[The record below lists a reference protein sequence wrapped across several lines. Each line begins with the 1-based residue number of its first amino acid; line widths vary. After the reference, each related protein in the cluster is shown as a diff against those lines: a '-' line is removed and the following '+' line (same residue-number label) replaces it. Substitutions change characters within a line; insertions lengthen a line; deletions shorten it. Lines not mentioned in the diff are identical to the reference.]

1 MSSYSLILRLCV
13 NGNSLA
19 QYTSSFSIYVLMIYA
34 ACSLLPCPITWHGRV
49 SPKVTNLFRTPCPW
63 PGLSFYLD
71 ENSSTSSHKKVFILF
86 LGSSSTVSILLK
98 LYSNSQARRQLS
110 PIAFCK
116 NLLTSSCR
124 TTLIVPELL
133 LFFQISLFLPLALRF
148 SISSVH
154 KHHKDTVL
162 KMHSMSILWAPFFI
176 FWISWPQQGPRS
188 LLFHL

>member
-49 SPKVTNLFRTPCPW
+49 SPKVTNLFKTPCPW

-124 TTLIVPELL
+124 TTLIVPE
-133 LFFQISLFLPLALRF
+133 P
-148 SISSVH
+148 
-154 KHHKDTVL
+154 
-162 KMHSMSILWAPFFI
+162 PFF
-176 FWISWPQQGPRS
+176 FFRS
-188 LLFHL
+188 LCFFL